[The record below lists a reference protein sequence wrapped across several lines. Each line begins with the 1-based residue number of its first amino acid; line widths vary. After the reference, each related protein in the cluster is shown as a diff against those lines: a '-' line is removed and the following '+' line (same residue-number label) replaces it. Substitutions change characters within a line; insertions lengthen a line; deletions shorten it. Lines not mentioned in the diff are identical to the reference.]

1 MILNQYSKR
10 KYLLILAVLLVGLL
24 YATPNIYG
32 EDPSVQVSV
41 SRDDLRD
48 GFEERISN
56 MLTNADLEPSAIEVR
71 DDQVLARYDSL
82 DSQARAVDFLKD
94 SLDDNYIVAPNLAPA
109 MPPWLEAINELPL
122 VNALP
127 MYLGLDLRGGVHFL
141 LQVDMK
147 VATDQKL
154 ESMQDAMKL
163 FLREKKLRYSGITVN
178 KQQLIARFKDS
189 AIRDESYKELRN
201 QFTELELKSTDAEG
215 SYTITGTVLE
225 AVLEDERR
233 TALTQNITT
242 LRNRVNELGVAEP
255 VIQRQ
260 GADRIV
266 VQLPGVQDTTEAK
279 KILAATATLEY
290 RLVHGTRSDW
300 LAAESSS
307 RVPVEARLYRERDGN
322 PVLLK
327 RSIIVKGDNVV
338 NARSGYDQQNN
349 MPAVFVTLDGKGAGR
364 MSKISGE
371 NIGNLMAVV
380 YIETKVNM
388 VTVDGVEK
396 PVTTKKEEVIS
407 VATIRDQLGKTFQTT
422 GLEAQEARDL
432 ALLLRA
438 GSLSAPITIIE
449 ERTVGPSLGVE
460 NINKGKQS
468 VMVGLLLV
476 MIFMAIYYRAFG
488 LIADLALS
496 ANIVLIVAVL
506 SMLQATLT
514 MPGIAGIVLT
524 VGMAVDANVL
534 IFERIREELRNG
546 NSVQAS
552 IHAGYE
558 KAFSTIA
565 DANITTLIA
574 AIILFAFGTGPI
586 KGFAVTLSIGI
597 VTSMFT
603 AIMGTRAVV
612 NLIYGGRNVKK
623 LAI

>member
-1 MILNQYSKR
+1 MILNQYSKT
-10 KYLLILAVLLVGLL
+10 KYLLILAVLLIGMF
-24 YATPNIYG
+24 YAAPNIYG

-41 SRDDLRD
+41 SKDVLLD
-48 GFEERISN
+48 GFEDRVSN
-56 MLTNADLEPSAIEVR
+56 LLTNADLKPFAVEVSEN
-71 DDQVLARYDSL
+71 QLLARYSSL
-82 DSQARAVDFLKD
+82 DQQAKAVDLLKE
-94 SLDDNYIVAPNLAPA
+94 SLGDDYIVAPNLAPA

-122 VNALP
+122 INALP

-154 ESMQDAMKL
+154 ESLQDAMKQY
-163 FLREKKLRYSGITVN
+163 LREKKLRYSGITIN
-178 KQQLIARFKDS
+178 KQRLLARFKDS
-189 AIRDESYKELRN
+189 AIRDEAYEDLRS
-201 QFTELELKSTDAEG
+201 QFAELELETTDTDE
-215 SYTITGTVLE
+215 SYNIIGTVRE
-225 AVLEDERR
+225 AVMEEERK
-233 TALTQNITT
+233 TALTQNIAT
-242 LRNRVNELGVAEP
+242 LRNRVNEIGVAEP

-300 LAAESSS
+300 IAAESSS
-307 RVPVEARLYRERDGN
+307 RVPVEARLYRERNGS

-338 NARSGYDQQNN
+338 NATSGFDSQSNL
-349 MPAVFVTLDGKGAGR
+349 PAVIVTLDGKGSGR

-380 YIETKVNM
+380 YIETKVKM
-388 VTVDGVEK
+388 VEVDGVEK

-407 VATIRDQLGKTFQTT
+407 VATIRDQLSKRFQTT

-449 ERTVGPSLGVE
+449 ERTVGPSLGKE
-460 NINKGKQS
+460 NIDKGIKS
-468 VMVGLLLV
+468 VFVGLMLV
-476 MIFMAIYYRAFG
+476 MLFMAVYYRAFG

-496 ANIVLIVAVL
+496 ANIILIVAVL

-574 AIILFAFGTGPI
+574 AVVLFGFGTGPI

-603 AIMGTRAVV
+603 AIMGTRAVA